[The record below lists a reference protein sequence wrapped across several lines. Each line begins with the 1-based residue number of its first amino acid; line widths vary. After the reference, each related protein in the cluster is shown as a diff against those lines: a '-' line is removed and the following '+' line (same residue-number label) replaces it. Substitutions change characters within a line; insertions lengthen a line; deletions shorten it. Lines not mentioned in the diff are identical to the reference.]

1 MIRSNTRACYKRLN
15 SRTNHLLARRLFMI
29 TNLEKNEES
38 KENVIEQLQIKYIRC
53 PECGEKIP
61 MVPTLGEMIEEIDHH
76 VSTHKKPVNDD
87 VPVVHLKAPAICMEL
102 TKQVLERAADMMDTD
117 VTDAR
122 QKPSL
127 WL

>member
-1 MIRSNTRACYKRLN
+1 
-15 SRTNHLLARRLFMI
+15 MI
-29 TNLEKNEES
+29 TNSEKNEES
-38 KENVIEQLQIKYIRC
+38 KENGNEQTQIKYIRC

-61 MVPTLGEMIEEIDHH
+61 MVQTLGEMIEEIDHH
-76 VSTHKKPVNDD
+76 VSTHKIQPNGD
-87 VPVVHLKAPAICMEL
+87 VTVVHLKAPTICMDL
-102 TKQVLERAADMMDTD
+102 TKQVLERAADMIDTD